1 MLTSFGA
8 PPSIFPL
15 KQRKDDMR
23 YDFEAEIWR
32 SSGAGGWFFVTLPK
46 EIAEGLRALHGPR
59 VGFGS
64 LRVRACIADV
74 CWDTSVFP
82 DARSGSFLLPL
93 KAQVRQRAGVTA
105 GDSASILIEL
115 SV

>member
-1 MLTSFGA
+1 
-8 PPSIFPL
+8 
-15 KQRKDDMR
+15 MR

-32 SSGAGGWFFVTLPK
+32 SSGAGGWFFVTLP
-46 EIAEGLRALHGPR
+46 IGVAQGLRALSGPR
-59 VGFGS
+59 AGFGS
-64 LRVRACIADV
+64 LRTRACIADV

-105 GDSASILIEL
+105 GDSVSIRLEL